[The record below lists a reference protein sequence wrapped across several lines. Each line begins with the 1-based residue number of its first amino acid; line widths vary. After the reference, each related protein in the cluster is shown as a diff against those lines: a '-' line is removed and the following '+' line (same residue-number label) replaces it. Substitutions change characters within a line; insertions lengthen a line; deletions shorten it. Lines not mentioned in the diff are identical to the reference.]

1 VFAFACKNMVEKGR
15 LRHSWRGG
23 KLHHTAVLDDYA
35 HMMRASLSLLEA
47 TGNNI
52 YLDQAEVWMA
62 TVQAYYADE
71 KGGGYFL
78 SADDAN
84 DLIIRSKTIADN
96 AVSSGTGVMAECLA
110 RLYLLTGKEE
120 YHERANK
127 LICTFS
133 GSQAQNLI
141 SQLGLMM
148 GFEIL
153 ERALSI
159 VIIGDYKELVRA
171 AIEVAPPWRVILRIP
186 PGATLAGKQPACGKT
201 NVNIPAVLFV
211 WQARAACP

>member
-1 VFAFACKNMVEKGR
+1 
-15 LRHSWRGG
+15 
-23 KLHHTAVLDDYA
+23 
-35 HMMRASLSLLEA
+35 
-47 TGNNI
+47 
-52 YLDQAEVWMA
+52 MA

-84 DLIIRSKTIADN
+84 DLIVRSKTIADN
-96 AVSSGTGVMAECLA
+96 AVSSGNGVMAECLA
-110 RLYLLTGKEE
+110 RLYLLIGKEE

-133 GSQAQNLI
+133 GSQVQNLI
-141 SQLGLMM
+141 SQSGLVM

-159 VIIGDYKELVRA
+159 VVIRDDKELVRA
-171 AIEVAPPWRVILRIP
+171 AIEVALPWRVILRIP
-186 PGATLAGKQPACGKT
+186 PGATLAGKQPVYGKT
-201 NVNIPAVLFV
+201 NVNKPAAFV
-211 WQARAACP
+211 CMAGTCSLPIDSAKSLREHLTKL